1 MNGAA
6 FGTGLRRL
14 TVKAVTN
21 QIYCRRKELRIMP
34 KTKRALA
41 GMVDIT
47 FRSCKTCLSYVGA
60 PRVGVALLVFYL
72 LIARPGAAHFYK
84 FPRRSCKCP
93 TSGTRSIF
101 HFSD

>member
-47 FRSCKTCLSYVGA
+47 FRSCKTCRSYVGA
-60 PRVGVALLVFYL
+60 PRVGVATDSYSVLLMC
-72 LIARPGAAHFYK
+72 R
-84 FPRRSCKCP
+84 
-93 TSGTRSIF
+93 T
-101 HFSD
+101 